1 MSDCGSSE
9 ISCEQ
14 IKIQVFSAQY
24 AQFSLAFCLPSI
36 PLPDGLGGGGHVVG
50 DVLLLGPGH
59 QGRFAAPAL
68 DQ

>member
-1 MSDCGSSE
+1 MDR
-9 ISCEQ
+9 Q
-14 IKIQVFSAQY
+14 K
-24 AQFSLAFCLPSI
+24 LAVNKSKFNYFQPSI

-68 DQ
+68 EQ